1 LNSFYLGAGL
11 VAASAFCFGL
21 MPVFAIYA
29 YRSGINVQT
38 MLFLRFTIAAGVLF
52 LYLFFKKENFAAGR
66 GRLFSL
72 FVLGGLFY
80 PCLSYLYFSAV
91 RYIPASLAVLLLY
104 VYPVIV
110 AVFSAVLDKEA
121 ITGKTLVSMGVSLAG
136 LAFVLGAS
144 AGGEVNPVGVLLAF
158 GSAVFYAGYIVFG
171 NRVVRQVPPLVT
183 SSFVTLFAGL
193 SFFAASFAS
202 GTLDFNF
209 ASAAWLPVAGLAFLS
224 TVVSVLTFFRGLELI
239 GSTRASILS
248 IIEPLV
254 TVVFSALLFSE
265 RLTALQILGGFGVLG
280 GAGLV
285 VWAAKDS
292 S

>member
-1 LNSFYLGAGL
+1 
-11 VAASAFCFGL
+11 
-21 MPVFAIYA
+21 
-29 YRSGINVQT
+29 
-38 MLFLRFTIAAGVLF
+38 
-52 LYLFFKKENFAAGR
+52 
-66 GRLFSL
+66 
-72 FVLGGLFY
+72 
-80 PCLSYLYFSAV
+80 
-91 RYIPASLAVLLLY
+91 
-104 VYPVIV
+104 
-110 AVFSAVLDKEA
+110 
-121 ITGKTLVSMGVSLAG
+121 
-136 LAFVLGAS
+136 
-144 AGGEVNPVGVLLAF
+144 
-158 GSAVFYAGYIVFG
+158 
-171 NRVVRQVPPLVT
+171 VT